1 MIHEV
6 YLDHIRTK
14 EPARLASVVSG
25 EVAVPVVR
33 WLKTYFKLVLSIHQK
48 NTKTNWLKSTLIV
61 W

>member
-6 YLDHIRTK
+6 YLDHIRTC

-33 WLKTYFKLVLSIHQK
+33 WLKPTLSLSCLFAKRIPR
-48 NTKTNWLKSTLIV
+48 LIG
-61 W
+61 